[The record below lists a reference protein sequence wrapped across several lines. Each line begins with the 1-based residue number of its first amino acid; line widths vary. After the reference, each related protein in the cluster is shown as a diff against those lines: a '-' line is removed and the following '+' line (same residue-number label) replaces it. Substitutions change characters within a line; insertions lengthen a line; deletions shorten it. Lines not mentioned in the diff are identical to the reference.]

1 MARFEGLRSTSS
13 AFAAA
18 LLLFSAGLGQ
28 AQTTVSD
35 SAALFGSVGSVDD
48 ISLSPDG
55 TAIAFISPSP
65 TGGNDLFVVG
75 TAEGAVPQRIMRAS
89 GDPEF
94 FSWCGWEN
102 AKRLLCEIAGHEK
115 GQGRDVNSFRRLMA
129 LDPDGKNLNVVGPE
143 GKYAFAGSHLID
155 WLPAEDDRIMLW
167 HPSNR
172 VVTISTRN
180 EDEKTVE
187 APRTYAVNYL
197 SDETGKLRV
206 LVSNASSESGMIDG
220 KNRYFSRPASGG
232 SWRNLS
238 VYDISAR
245 DGFRPVAI
253 EHGADRVFGFGR
265 VNGRVA
271 LQRMELQGAVDAE
284 TIFSHPEVDV
294 SGTLRIGQSGR
305 VVGVAYSTDRP
316 HAHYFDPRIKA
327 LAAQLEKA
335 LGARTV
341 RLIDATRDEKTFL
354 VWAGSDTDPGHYYL
368 FDTAL
373 KSLRP
378 LLADRPMLEGAK
390 LSEVRPIKYPAADGT
405 EIPAYLTLPP
415 GKVSAAGL
423 PAVVMPHGGPS
434 ARDEWGFDWLAQ
446 FLAQRGFAVL
456 QPNFRG
462 STGYGDE
469 WYQRNGFQSWRTSVG
484 DVNDAG
490 RWLLSQDVPAA
501 KLSIVG
507 WSYGGYAALQ
517 SGVIAPDLF
526 RSIVAIAPV
535 TDLAQL
541 RQEESRYTTARIQRD
556 FIGTGPHLRE
566 GSPAQNA
573 AQFKAPVLL
582 FHGTI
587 DQNVEPTQSKTMV
600 RELQKA
606 GRAVELVEYP
616 GLAHDLGSSSARID
630 MLKRIEAFLPK

>member
-1 MARFEGLRSTSS
+1 MALHRGLRATS
-13 AFAAA
+13 AMFAVVSMV
-18 LLLFSAGLGQ
+18 FSAGLLR
-28 AQTTVSD
+28 AETPASD
-35 SAALFGSVGSVDD
+35 SVGLFGSVGSVDD

-55 TAIAFISPSP
+55 TRIAFISPSSS
-65 TGGNDLFVVG
+65 GGNDLFVVG
-75 TAEGAVPQRIMRAS
+75 TTEGAAPQRIMRAS

-94 FSWCGWEN
+94 FSWCGWESVQ
-102 AKRLLCEIAGHEK
+102 RLLCQITGREK
-115 GQGRDVNSFRRLMA
+115 GQGRDVNYFRRLMA

-143 GKYAFAGSHLID
+143 GKYAFAGSYLID
-155 WLPAEDDRIMLW
+155 WLPEEDDRIMLW

-180 EDEKTVE
+180 DDEKTVE
-187 APRTYAVNYL
+187 GPRTYAVGYL
-197 SDETGKLRV
+197 SDEAGKLRV
-206 LVSNASSESGMIDG
+206 LISNAASETGMMDG
-220 KNRYFSRPASGG
+220 KNRYFSRPATGG
-232 SWRNLS
+232 NWRDLS
-238 VYDISAR
+238 VYDMTAR
-245 DGFRPVAI
+245 EGFRPVAI

-271 LQRMELQGAVDAE
+271 LQRMNLEGAVDAE
-284 TIFSHPEVDV
+284 TIFAHPEVDV

-305 VVGVAYSTDRP
+305 VVGVSYSTDRP

-341 RLIDATRDEKTFL
+341 RLIDATRDEKIFL

-368 FDTAL
+368 FDTKL

-378 LLADRPMLEGAK
+378 LLADRPMLEGVK
-390 LSEVRPIKYPAADGT
+390 LSDVRPIKYRAGDGV

-415 GKVSAAGL
+415 GKTSAAGL

-462 STGYGDE
+462 SAGYGDE

-484 DVNDAG
+484 DVGDAG
-490 RWLLSQDVPAA
+490 RWLLGQGVPAD

-517 SGVIAPDLF
+517 SGVMAPGLF
-526 RSIVAIAPV
+526 KSIVAIAPV

-541 RQEESRYTTARIQRD
+541 REEESRYTTARIQRD

-573 AQFKAPVLL
+573 AKFEAPVLL

-606 GRAVELVEYP
+606 GRRVELIEYP
-616 GLAHDLGSSSARID
+616 GLSHSLESSAARTD
-630 MLKRIEAFLPK
+630 MLRRIEAFLPK

>member
-1 MARFEGLRSTSS
+1 MVKFAALRLTSS
-13 AFAAA
+13 AFAAVSILFFA
-18 LLLFSAGLGQ
+18 GPARSETTVTDSVGLFSAI
-28 AQTTVSD
+28 
-35 SAALFGSVGSVDD
+35 GSVDD

-55 TAIAFISPSP
+55 KSIAFISPSP
-65 TGGNDLFVVG
+65 AGGNDLFVVG
-75 TAEGAVPQRIMRAS
+75 TADGAAPKRIMRAS

-94 FSWCGWEN
+94 FSWCGWES
-102 AKRLLCEIAGHEK
+102 AQRLLCEIGGREK
-115 GQGRDVNSFRRLMA
+115 GQGRDVHSFRRLMA

-180 EDEKTVE
+180 DNEKTVE

-197 SDETGKLRV
+197 SDESGKLRV
-206 LVSNASSESGMIDG
+206 LVSNASSDSGMVDE
-220 KNRYFSRPASGG
+220 KNRYFSRPVSGG

-238 VYDISAR
+238 VYDIPTR
-245 DGFRPVAI
+245 EGFRPVAI

-271 LQRMELQGAVDAE
+271 LQRMDLQGAIDAE
-284 TIFSHPEVDV
+284 TIFAHPEVDV
-294 SGTLRIGQSGR
+294 SSTLRIGQSGR

-368 FDTAL
+368 FDTTL

-378 LLADRPMLEGAK
+378 LLADRPTLEGIK
-390 LSEVRPIKYPAADGT
+390 LSDVRAIKYPAADGV

-415 GKVSAAGL
+415 GKASAAGL

-462 STGYGDE
+462 SAGYGDE
-469 WYQRNGFQSWRTSVG
+469 WYQRNGFQSWRTSIG
-484 DVNDAG
+484 DVSDAG
-490 RWLLSQDVPAA
+490 RWLVSQGVPAD

-517 SGVIAPDLF
+517 SGVMAPDLF
-526 RSIVAIAPV
+526 KSIVAIAPV
-535 TDLAQL
+535 TDLVQL
-541 RQEESRYTTARIQRD
+541 RQEESRYTTARLQRD

-573 AQFKAPVLL
+573 AQIKAPVLL

-600 RELQKA
+600 RELQKV
-606 GRAVELVEYP
+606 GRSVELIEYP
-616 GLAHDLGSSSARID
+616 GLAHDLGSSSARAD
-630 MLKRIEAFLPK
+630 MLRRIEAFLPK